1 MRIGDWSSYVC
12 SSDLHPRPARADQG
26 HCLPA
31 RPHRRR
37 DVARAPGARVWRGGR
52 AMTHLTRVTLTC
64 AVDRPTVWLRF
75 GWPMHEDDPDG
86 CHRHVYFRPG
96 AVFARVERATP
107 DRRQLSVLRAAGPG
121 ERVLRIAGIDPGA
134 QLLLHATTTA
144 RTELDRKS
152 TRPNSSH

>member
-1 MRIGDWSSYVC
+1 
-12 SSDLHPRPARADQG
+12 
-26 HCLPA
+26 
-31 RPHRRR
+31 
-37 DVARAPGARVWRGGR
+37 
-52 AMTHLTRVTLTC
+52 MTHLTRVTLTC

-121 ERVLRIAGIDPGA
+121 ERVLRIAGTAPGA
-134 QLLLHATTTA
+134 QLLLHATPTA
-144 RTELDRKS
+144 RTELALQAHAAIEAQRIAPDEVHDA
-152 TRPNSSH
+152 SSAVRHPRLVPGYAAPPHPAPP

>member
-1 MRIGDWSSYVC
+1 MRISDWSSDVC
-12 SSDLHPRPARADQG
+12 SSDLG

-107 DRRQLSVLRAAGPG
+107 DRRQLS
-121 ERVLRIAGIDPGA
+121 
-134 QLLLHATTTA
+134 
-144 RTELDRKS
+144 DRKS
-152 TRPNSSH
+152 TRLNSKSLMRI

>member
-1 MRIGDWSSYVC
+1 
-12 SSDLHPRPARADQG
+12 
-26 HCLPA
+26 
-31 RPHRRR
+31 
-37 DVARAPGARVWRGGR
+37 
-52 AMTHLTRVTLTC
+52 
-64 AVDRPTVWLRF
+64 
-75 GWPMHEDDPDG
+75 MHEDDPDG

-144 RTELDRKS
+144 RTELALQAIAAIERSEENTSELQPLMRYSFAVSFSKTQKYLYS
-152 TRPNSSH
+152 NLTNNTIPT